1 MRATPSGL
9 PPTPIRRGPLA
20 PLVVVAM
27 IVVLA
32 ILFLAPYV
40 WIVSSS
46 FKSQF
51 AIFSDLSP
59 LSWKTFWP
67 RSPTRVN
74 FDLLFAQRHVGRA
87 LVNSAIMALC
97 QVAATLLLCSM
108 AAYGLTKVRF
118 RGAQI
123 VFTIILLTFL
133 LPVEALVV
141 PLYRVVS
148 DLGLQ
153 DTLVG
158 AWIPWAASP
167 FGLFLLRQAFE
178 EFPREYDDAAR
189 MDGAGHIRTFVSIV
203 LPNMVTPLVT
213 LGLVTFLFSWNAFL
227 WPLVVISSPE
237 KQLIQVAIAQ
247 SATPGELPDWG
258 QTFAGVTVATVPLVL
273 LFLVLQ
279 RFFIRGMVSSGIK
292 G

>member
-1 MRATPSGL
+1 MAAPATA
-9 PPTPIRRGPLA
+9 PTPIRRGPLA
-20 PLVVVAM
+20 WLIVAA
-27 IVVLA
+27 IVALLA

-59 LSWKTFWP
+59 LTWKTFWP
-67 RSPTRVN
+67 RQPTRAN
-74 FDLLFAQRHVGRA
+74 FDLLFARRHVGQA
-87 LVNSAIMALC
+87 LLNSAIVALC

-118 RGAQI
+118 LGAKI
-123 VFTIILLTFL
+123 VFTLILLTFL
-133 LPVEALVV
+133 LPIEALVV
-141 PLYRVVS
+141 PLYRVVT

-178 EFPREYDDAAR
+178 EFPRDYDDAAR
-189 MDGAGHIRTFVSIV
+189 MDGAGHIRIFVSIV
-203 LPNMVTPLVT
+203 MPNMVTPLVT
-213 LGLVTFLFSWNAFL
+213 LGLITFLFSWNAFL
-227 WPLVVISSPE
+227 WPLVVVSSPE
-237 KQLIQVAIAQ
+237 NQLIQVAIAQ

-258 QTFAGVTVATVPLVL
+258 QTFAGVTVATIPLVL

-279 RFFIRGMVSSGIK
+279 RFFIRGMVSSGLK

>member
-1 MRATPSGL
+1 MPEHEAAPV
-9 PPTPIRRGPLA
+9 RRGA
-20 PLVVVAM
+20 
-27 IVVLA
+27 LA
-32 ILFLAPYV
+32 ILWVAAAIAVLTVLFLAPYV

-67 RSPTRVN
+67 RHPTHAN
-74 FDLLFAQRHVGRA
+74 FDLLFSQRHVGRA
-87 LVNSAIMALC
+87 LINSAVVAMC
-97 QVAATLLLCSM
+97 QVACTLLLCSM
-108 AAYGLTKVRF
+108 AAFGLTKVRF
-118 RGAQI
+118 RGAHVI
-123 VFTIILLTFL
+123 FTAILLTFL

-148 DLGLQ
+148 GLGLQ
-153 DTLVG
+153 DTLTG
-158 AWIPWAASP
+158 AWIPWVASP

-189 MDGAGHIRTFVSIV
+189 IDGAGHIRIFFSIV

-213 LGLVTFLFSWNAFL
+213 LALVTFLFSWNAFL
-227 WPLVVISSPE
+227 WPLVIISSPE
-237 KQLIQVAIAQ
+237 NQLIQVAIAQ

-258 QTFAGVTVATVPLVL
+258 QTFAGVTVASVPLVL
-273 LFLVLQ
+273 LFLILQ
-279 RFFIRGMVSSGIK
+279 RFFIRGMVSSGVK